1 VPVAADYDGDGRTD
15 PAVYR
20 DGNWFILN
28 SGSGFSAF
36 GFGASSDKPIPSS
49 FVP

>member
-1 VPVAADYDGDGRTD
+1 M
-15 PAVYR
+15 AVYR

-28 SGSGFSAF
+28 VTSDFAAL
-36 GFGASSDKPIPSS
+36 GFGNATDKPMVNY